1 MKAIQITAPSDMK
14 VVDIEKPVVK
24 SGEVLVKIKYVGFC
38 GSDLNTF
45 LGRNPMVKLPVIP
58 GHEVGAV
65 IEETGENVPGSLK
78 PGMNVTIN
86 PYTNC
91 GKCASCRNGRVNA
104 CEHNET
110 LGVQRNGAMCEY
122 LVLPWNKII
131 PANKISPRDCALI
144 EPMSVGFHAVSRAQV
159 SDIDIVMVIGCGMIG
174 MGAIVRASLRGSMV
188 IAIDLDD
195 EKLELAKRV
204 GAHFTINSMTENVHQ
219 RLMEITE
226 GYGPDVVIEAV
237 GSPSTYIMAVNE
249 VGFTGR
255 VVCIGY
261 AKSEVSF
268 QTKYFVQKELD
279 IRGSRNALPADFRAV
294 IRYMEQGTCPKDEL
308 ISKVTTPESALQ
320 TMQEWAAAPGKVFR
334 ILVEF

>member
-1 MKAIQITAPSDMK
+1 MKAVQIMNPSEMR
-14 VVDIEKPVVK
+14 VVELDKPVVGA
-24 SGEVLVKIKYVGFC
+24 GEVLVRIKYVGFC

-58 GHEVGAV
+58 GPEVGAV
-65 IEETGENVPGSLK
+65 IEEIGNDVPTGFEV
-78 PGMNVTIN
+78 GMNATLN

-110 LGVQRNGAMCEY
+110 LGVQRNGVMCEY
-122 LVLPWNKII
+122 AVLPWTKII
-131 PANKISPRDCALI
+131 PAGTISPRDCALI

-159 SDIDIVMVIGCGMIG
+159 IDNEFVMVIGCGMIG
-174 MGAIVRASLRGSMV
+174 VGAIVRAALRGATV
-188 IAIDLDD
+188 IAVDIDD
-195 EKLELAKRV
+195 EKLELAKRI
-204 GAHFTINSMTENVHQ
+204 GASYVINSKTENVHQ
-219 RLMEITE
+219 QMLAFTRGL
-226 GYGPDVVIEAV
+226 GADVVIEAV
-237 GSPSTYIMAVNE
+237 GSPATYVMAVDE

-268 QTKYFVQKELD
+268 QTKLFVQKELD

-294 IRYMEQGTCPKDEL
+294 INYMETGICPVEEL
-308 ISKVTTPESALQ
+308 ITRIVEPKEALDGM
-320 TMQEWAAAPGKVFR
+320 TEWAVNPGKVFR
-334 ILVEF
+334 ILVKF